1 MASPIKLSHI
11 VLQTNHVAALRDWY
25 LTVLGGEVVHEN
37 PNLCFLAYD
46 DEHHRIALLNFG
58 PLGKKGE
65 ADAGLHHFAFTF
77 ASLGELLGA
86 WERLKGQDIAPHWCI
101 NHGPTTS
108 LYYHDPDGNGVELQV
123 DNFADV
129 ADCKA
134 FMRSPAFAQNPLGVE
149 FDPDAMLKR
158 LRAGVPERALLDRA
172 TLETVMACETV
183 MA

>member
-46 DEHHRIALLNFG
+46 DEHHRIAFLNFG
-58 PLGKKGE
+58 PLAKKGE
-65 ADAGLHHFAFTF
+65 ADVGLHHFAFTF
-77 ASLGELLGA
+77 ATLGELLGA
-86 WERLKGQDIAPHWCI
+86 YERLKGEAIAPHWCI

-123 DNFADV
+123 DNYADV

-134 FMRSPAFAQNPLGVE
+134 FMRSSAFAENPLGVE
-149 FDPDAMLKR
+149 FDPDEMLKR
-158 LRAGVPERALLDRA
+158 LRAGVPARAFLERAD
-172 TLETVMACETV
+172 LEKVMA
-183 MA
+183 